1 MNIENEA
8 NDQNEYE
15 FEEVEEETEY
25 KTNANKI
32 RPEVDEQLV
41 VSLQEGY
48 IKARL
53 QLFMEQSF
61 RDLKIFFRELKK
73 YLYSARINI
82 DSKEFY
88 IVKKKKYILF

>member
-8 NDQNEYE
+8 NNQNEYE
-15 FEEVEEETEY
+15 FEEAEEETEY

-48 IKARL
+48 IKAHL
-53 QLFMEQSF
+53 QLFME
-61 RDLKIFFRELKK
+61 
-73 YLYSARINI
+73 
-82 DSKEFY
+82 
-88 IVKKKKYILF
+88 